1 MPYAVI
7 ACTIVF
13 FWVISLRAYLFT
25 VLPTIAADLGL
36 SPSAAG
42 ALIGLVSLGYCAAL
56 WSAGFLPGKCR
67 RVIVAGMAAS
77 VIALLGVALSP
88 GPAALYAAAT
98 VAGLGSGVYLPLGLA
113 IVVGVSRPGRRSRNM
128 SVHELASTAG
138 SFCGAAFVALALP
151 LLTWREATAV
161 WSLVGVLGCVAM
173 LFLRTDPIVQPRL
186 GSGPRLRLDGV
197 LAAAIAVFA
206 TCQLILTGLTSA
218 LPLILVNGWGV
229 AQGEAA
235 AAISWTRLAGLLG
248 IGVVGALGDRWR
260 PATAVRLSFGLAALS
275 TAAMAVLPFGLPFI
289 VAAFILTAAGTAAVI
304 LISVVVAQAFPEE
317 LRSRSLSLTN
327 GSAGVMGL
335 AVLPAVFGSFV
346 DNGLPTAPFVVA
358 TLASVIAAA
367 LIGFLT
373 GRQAVSS
380 GATVSATSGG
390 DGGRVG

>member
-42 ALIGLVSLGYCAAL
+42 ALIGVVSLGYCAAL
-56 WSAGFLPGKCR
+56 WSSGFLPGKCR
-67 RVIVAGMAAS
+67 RVIVVGMAAS
-77 VIALLGVALSP
+77 VIAMLGVALSP
-88 GPAALYAAAT
+88 GPAALYAAAAL
-98 VAGLGSGVYLPLGLA
+98 AGLGSGVYLPLGLA

-128 SVHELASTAG
+128 SFHELAATAG

-151 LLTWREATAV
+151 VLTWREATAV
-161 WSLVGVLGCVAM
+161 WSLVGVLGCLAM
-173 LFLRTDPIVQPRL
+173 LFLRTDPIVRPQV
-186 GSGPRLRLDGV
+186 GSGPLLRADAMLG
-197 LAAAIAVFA
+197 AAIAVFA
-206 TCQLILTGLTSA
+206 TCQLLLTGLTSA

-229 AQGEAA
+229 EQGEAA

-260 PATAVRLSFGLAALS
+260 PATAVRVFFGVAAVA

-289 VAAFILTAAGTAAVI
+289 VAAFTLTAVGTAAVI

-335 AVLPAVFGSFV
+335 AVLPALFGVFV
-346 DNGLPTAPFVVA
+346 ENGMPTAPFVVA
-358 TLASVIAAA
+358 TLASLVAAA

-373 GRQAVSS
+373 SRQAVATASS
-380 GATVSATSGG
+380 VQATGAPDQEGAA
-390 DGGRVG
+390 